1 MTTGTVVMIV
11 MTTLAVIVGVVAMR
25 VSWRI
30 VNRLSEERPQN
41 EER

>member
-1 MTTGTVVMIV
+1 MTTGMAVMII
-11 MTTLAVIVGVVAMR
+11 MTTLAVTVGVVAMR